1 MKNSKIATK
10 THGLIY
16 FSIAAAIVIC
26 GLLYHSI
33 RVERIGFLGIADS
46 KELQINFEYPVEVKR
61 IHVIQGQN
69 VRKGDLLLELDQSE
83 LNTKIRDVD
92 FRMNRLQSEIT
103 LRKEIGRIIPKAKN
117 ITKNAGQFMDPMQS
131 EINDLLKEKDYLE
144 KKKRN
149 LYVFSPAEGVVGT
162 INYKMGE
169 KADAFTT
176 IVTLVNNS
184 PTFVTGFINEGLDVN
199 LTEGQVVKVR
209 SATRSNVVS
218 TAVIKSIGRRTVEMP
233 LRLLKFQNMMAYGRE
248 VTLELSENNQ
258 LLIGEK
264 VAVDPSKPFL
274 SFMAMANASKV
285 GAAGL
290 FETSS
295 HFSLKKMD
303 IPSSLYEQTKFE
315 PSGAIWLADLNK
327 YLVISDDTNESHTP
341 LLFLMNRDGSIDAAS
356 LRINGL
362 SEIMDI
368 ESIAQD
374 EQFIYLLSSQSR
386 NSSGDIKKH
395 RSLIVKVKRQGLELT
410 AVSSFELRP
419 LLLSAMS
426 KSENKELQTLASTIQ
441 MSTVKNGDLDIEGM
455 TLVGND
461 ILVALKSP
469 QAEGNESLILRLV
482 NKDYIFTNKF
492 FHPQQVQLEAKL
504 SFEGKTETA
513 DDNKMGLSDLVY
525 SNGNYYIS
533 TTCKKA
539 NCSAIWKTNKLAGDN
554 LKLLKTFPVNQLEG
568 IAIGH
573 KNEILGVFDEG
584 KNEPYFFIN
593 EAQ

>member
-1 MKNSKIATK
+1 MKNTKISTK
-10 THGLIY
+10 NHNLLY
-16 FSIAAAIVIC
+16 FSIVAAIAIC
-26 GLLYHSI
+26 AILFHSI

-61 IHVIQGQN
+61 IHVMQGQN

-103 LRKEIGRIIPKAKN
+103 LRKEFSRMIPKSKN
-117 ITKNAGQFMDPMQS
+117 TAKNAGQFMDPMQS
-131 EINDLLKEKDYLE
+131 ELNDLIKEKDYLE

-149 LYVFSPAEGVVGT
+149 LYVFSPADGVVGQ

-176 IVTLVNNS
+176 IITLANNS
-184 PTFVTGFINEGLDVN
+184 PTFVTGFVNESLDVN

-209 SATRSNVVS
+209 SATRSNIVS

-248 VTLELSENNQ
+248 VTLELSENTQ

-274 SFMAMANASKV
+274 SFMALANASKV
-285 GAAGL
+285 SAAGL
-290 FETSS
+290 FEASNL
-295 HFSLKKMD
+295 FSLKKMV
-303 IPSSLYEQTKFE
+303 IPSSVYEQTKFE

-327 YLVISDDTNESHTP
+327 YLVISDDTDEMHTP
-341 LLFLMNRDGSIDAAS
+341 LLFLMNRDGSIDAET
-356 LRINGL
+356 LKVTGL
-362 SEIMDI
+362 NEIMDI

-374 EQFIYLLSSQSR
+374 DQFIYLLSSQSR
-386 NSSGDIKKH
+386 NSSGDVKKH
-395 RSLIVKVKRQGLELT
+395 RTLFVKVKRNGLELT
-410 AVSSFELRP
+410 VVSQFELRP
-419 LLLSAMS
+419 LLLSAMA
-426 KSENKELQTLASTIQ
+426 KSEIKELQALAATVQAS
-441 MSTVKNGDLDIEGM
+441 SVKNGDLDIEGM

-461 ILVALKSP
+461 ILLALKSP
-469 QAEGNESLILRLV
+469 HASNNESLVLRLV

-492 FHPQQVQLEAKL
+492 FHPQQVILEAKL

-525 SNGNYYIS
+525 SNGAFYLS

-539 NCSAIWKTNKLAGDN
+539 NCSAIWKTNKLNSDN
-554 LKLLKTFPVNQLEG
+554 LTLLKSFPVNQLEG
-568 IAIGH
+568 IAIGN

-593 EAQ
+593 VAQ